1 MRKGT
6 FVVTIALALFALTGT
21 LVFAHDAIVTMNE
34 QNGSGQN
41 GVTSLVDNGDGTTT
55 VTIEI
60 SNGTDTPQPA
70 HIHEGTCA
78 TLNPKP
84 TYPLNTVVNGKS
96 TTIVQADI
104 HDIADGVFAV
114 NVHKSAAEA
123 TVYTSCGDVTSA
135 SMVEDEPVGM
145 PTTGSNSF
153 DLVIG
158 ALALLAATLLGVGL
172 KLSRNNA

>member
-6 FVVTIALALFALTGT
+6 FIVTLALALFALTGT

-78 TLNPKP
+78 NLNPKP
-84 TYPLNTVVNGKS
+84 TYPLNNVVNGKS
-96 TTIVQADI
+96 VTVIETSAD
-104 HDIADGVFAV
+104 DVVDGVFAV
-114 NVHKSAAEA
+114 NVHKSGAEA
-123 TVYTSCGDVTSA
+123 SVYTSCGDITSA
-135 SMVEDEPVGM
+135 SLVEPVGM
-145 PTTGSNSF
+145 PTTGSNTF
-153 DLVIG
+153 DLAIG
-158 ALALLAATLLGVGL
+158 ALALLAAAMLGIGL
-172 KLSRNNA
+172 KLSRRNA